1 MKELLNSVLHV
12 REMESVEQPGKIS
25 ITPRYS
31 TFGIVMSVIGIIVV
45 IVSLILQFSVINHG
59 TSNQLTVDDR
69 VRTNIIS
76 VLTGVS
82 VFAVGFALW
91 LLFTRIANKYL
102 AVFLL
107 AFASLFISQ
116 IAVVFSLYQVTV
128 TKV

>member
-1 MKELLNSVLHV
+1 
-12 REMESVEQPGKIS
+12 
-25 ITPRYS
+25 
-31 TFGIVMSVIGIIVV
+31 MSVIGIIVV
-45 IVSLILQFSVINHG
+45 IVSLILQFSVIDHG